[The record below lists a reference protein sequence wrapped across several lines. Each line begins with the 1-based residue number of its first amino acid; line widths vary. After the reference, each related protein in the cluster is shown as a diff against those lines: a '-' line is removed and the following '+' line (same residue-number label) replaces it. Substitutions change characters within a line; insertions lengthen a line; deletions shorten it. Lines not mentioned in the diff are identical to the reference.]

1 MKNQGSDRVSRGNVI
16 WLCSLV
22 VIFGMASL
30 TKPVAGQVLPNA
42 KPEQVGFSSER
53 LQRLDAAMQQKVDE
67 KQFAGIVTILARH
80 GKVVEFKTYGKK
92 NLAAGAPMEKDAIFR
107 IYSMTKPLTGA
118 AMMMLYEEGKWQP
131 EDPISKYIPEF
142 ANLKVFKGV
151 DNSGEPILEDPVH
164 PPTILQ
170 LMTHTAGFTYGVFGG
185 TVVDKMYREQQVLS
199 SANLQEMIN
208 KLAKIPLL
216 YQPGTRWVYSVS
228 VDIQGYLVEK
238 LSGKSLP
245 DFMRERI
252 FEPLGMKDTGF
263 YVPKEKMDRL
273 ATLYRVSD
281 KNEWTP
287 ASPENDLSPDLS
299 KPPTLPSGGGG
310 LLSTAPDY
318 LRFAQMLLNGG
329 QLDSVRLLAPPT
341 VKLMT
346 SNHLPDKLMT
356 GEFGI
361 GLQHIRPGMGFGFDV
376 AVFSDPAQAVDIAG
390 KGTYLWDGA
399 ASTWFWIDP
408 ADDMTFVGMVQRMG
422 GHGPNMQ
429 TFSRAMVFQALVGP

>member
-1 MKNQGSDRVSRGNVI
+1 MQKHPSDRVSISAAV
-16 WLCSLV
+16 WLRNLV
-22 VIFGMASL
+22 VVLGMTALAQTVFGQMAP
-30 TKPVAGQVLPNA
+30 KA
-42 KPEQVGFSSER
+42 KPEELGFSSER
-53 LQRLDAAMQQKVDE
+53 LRRLDAAMQQKVDE

-80 GKVVEFKTYGKK
+80 GKAVEFKTYGKK
-92 NLAAGAPMEKDAIFR
+92 DLSTGAPMERDTIFR
-107 IYSMTKPLTGA
+107 IYSMTKPVTGA

-131 EDPISKYIPEF
+131 DDPISKYIPEF
-142 ANLKVFKGV
+142 SNLKVFKGV

-164 PPTILQ
+164 PPTMLQ
-170 LMTHTAGFTYGVFGG
+170 LLTHTAGFTYGFGNS
-185 TVVDKMYREQQVLS
+185 VVDKMYHDQQVLH
-199 SANLQEMIN
+199 SANLQEMID
-208 KLAKIPLL
+208 KLAKLPLL
-216 YQPGTRWVYSVS
+216 YQPGTRWVYSIS

-287 ASPENDLSPDLS
+287 ASAENDLAPNLS
-299 KPPTLPSGGGG
+299 KVPTMPSGGGG

-329 QLDSVRLLAPPT
+329 QLDGVRLLAPPT

-361 GLQHIRPGMGFGFDV
+361 GLQHIRAGMGFGFDV
-376 AVFSDPAQAVDIAG
+376 AVFTDPAQAVDIAG
-390 KGTYLWDGA
+390 RGTFLWDGA
-399 ASTWFWIDP
+399 AGTWFWIDP
-408 ADDMTFVGMVQRMG
+408 TDDMIFVGMVQRMG

>member
-1 MKNQGSDRVSRGNVI
+1 MKNQGSDRVSQATMI
-16 WLCSLV
+16 WLCNFV
-22 VIFGMASL
+22 VVLSMASL
-30 TKPVAGQVLPNA
+30 TKPVFGQVLPNA

-80 GKVVEFKTYGKK
+80 GRVVEFKTYGKK
-92 NLAAGAPMEKDAIFR
+92 DLATGAPMEKDTIFR
-107 IYSMTKPLTGA
+107 IYSMTKPVTGV

-131 EDPISKYIPEF
+131 DDPISKYIPEF
-142 ANLKVFKGV
+142 ASLKVFKGV
-151 DNSGEPILEDPVH
+151 DNNGEPILENPVH
-164 PPTILQ
+164 PPTMLQ
-170 LMTHTAGFTYGVFGG
+170 LMTHTAGFTYGFGSS
-185 TVVDKMYREQQVLS
+185 VVDKMYHDQQVLHS
-199 SANLQEMIN
+199 HTLQEMIE

-216 YQPGTRWVYSVS
+216 YEPGTRWVYSIS
-228 VDIQGYLVEK
+228 VDIQGYLVER

-281 KNEWTP
+281 QNEWTP
-287 ASPENDLSPDLS
+287 ASPENDLAPDLS
-299 KPPTLPSGGGG
+299 KPPAMPSGGGG
-310 LLSTAPDY
+310 LLATAQDY
-318 LRFAQMLLNGG
+318 LRFAEMLLNGG
-329 QLDSVRLLAPPT
+329 QLDGVRLLAPPT

-390 KGTYLWDGA
+390 KGTFLWDGA
-399 ASTWFWIDP
+399 AGTWFWIDP
-408 ADDMTFVGMVQRMG
+408 ADDMTFIGMVQRMG

>member
-1 MKNQGSDRVSRGNVI
+1 MKNQGSGRVSRGTET
-16 WLCSLV
+16 WLYNLV
-22 VIFGMASL
+22 VVLSMASL
-30 TKPVAGQVLPNA
+30 TKPVSGQILSNA
-42 KPEQVGFSSER
+42 KPEQLGFSSER
-53 LQRLDAAMQQKVDE
+53 LQRLDAAMQQKVNE
-67 KQFAGIVTILARH
+67 QQFAGIVTILARH

-92 NLAAGAPMEKDAIFR
+92 DLATGVPMDKGTIFR
-107 IYSMTKPLTGA
+107 IYSMTKPVTGA

-131 EDPISKYIPEF
+131 DDPITKYIPEF
-142 ANLKVFKGV
+142 AHLKVFKGV
-151 DNSGEPILEDPVH
+151 DDSGEPVLEDPVH
-164 PPTILQ
+164 PPTMLQ
-170 LMTHTAGFTYGVFGG
+170 LMTHTAGFTYGSGSDL
-185 TVVDKMYREQQVLS
+185 VDKMYRDQKVLHS
-199 SANLQEMIN
+199 ETLQEMIN
-208 KLAKIPLL
+208 KLAKLPLL
-216 YQPGTRWVYSVS
+216 YQPGTRWVYSIS

-263 YVPKEKMDRL
+263 YIPKEKMDRL

-281 KNEWTP
+281 ANEWTP
-287 ASPENDLSPDLS
+287 VSAENDLAPDLS
-299 KPPTLPSGGGG
+299 KPPTMPSGGGG
-310 LLSTAPDY
+310 LLATAPDY

-329 QLDSVRLLAPPT
+329 QFDGVRLLAPPT

-356 GEFGI
+356 GEFGV
-361 GLQHIRPGMGFGFDV
+361 GLQHIRPGLGFGFDV
-376 AVFSDPAQAVDIAG
+376 AVFSDPAQAVDITG
-390 KGTYLWDGA
+390 RGTFLWDGA
-399 ASTWFWIDP
+399 AGTWFWIDP

>member
-1 MKNQGSDRVSRGNVI
+1 MKNPGFDRVSRSTVI
-16 WLCSLV
+16 WLCNLAV
-22 VIFGMASL
+22 VLGVAL
-30 TKPVAGQVLPNA
+30 LATPVSGQMLPNA
-42 KPEQVGFSSER
+42 KPEEVGFSSER

-67 KQFAGIVTILARH
+67 KQLAGVVTILARH

-92 NLAAGAPMEKDAIFR
+92 DLASGAPMDKDTIFR
-107 IYSMTKPLTGA
+107 IYSMTKPVTGA
-118 AMMMLYEEGKWQP
+118 AMMILYEEGKWQP
-131 EDPISKYIPEF
+131 DDPISKYIPEF

-151 DNSGEPILEDPVH
+151 DNNGEPILESPVH
-164 PPTILQ
+164 PPTMLQ
-170 LMTHTAGFTYGVFGG
+170 LMTHTAGFTYGFG
-185 TVVDKMYREQQVLS
+185 TSVVDKMYHDQQVLHS
-199 SANLQEMIN
+199 RTLQEMIE

-216 YQPGTRWVYSVS
+216 YEPGTRWVYSLS

-238 LSGKSLP
+238 LSGKPLA

-263 YVPKEKMDRL
+263 YVPKEKMNRL
-273 ATLYRVSD
+273 ATLYRVDD

-287 ASPENDLSPDLS
+287 ASPENDLAPDLS
-299 KPPTLPSGGGG
+299 IPPTMPSGGGG
-310 LLSTAPDY
+310 LLSTAQDY
-318 LRFAQMLLNGG
+318 LRFSEMLLNGG
-329 QLDSVRLLAPPT
+329 QLDGVRLLAPPT
-341 VKLMT
+341 VRLMT

-376 AVFSDPAQAVDIAG
+376 AVFSDPAQAVDITG
-390 KGTYLWDGA
+390 KGTFLWDGA

-408 ADDMTFVGMVQRMG
+408 ADDVVFVGMVQRMG

>member
-1 MKNQGSDRVSRGNVI
+1 MKIQGSDRVSRGTAI
-16 WLCSLV
+16 WLCNFV
-22 VIFGMASL
+22 VVLSMASL
-30 TKPVAGQVLPNA
+30 TKPASGQVLPNA

-92 NLAAGAPMEKDAIFR
+92 DLASGAPMEKDTIFR
-107 IYSMTKPLTGA
+107 IYSMSKPVTGA
-118 AMMMLYEEGKWQP
+118 AMMILYEEGKWQP
-131 EDPISKYIPEF
+131 DDPISKYIPEF

-151 DNSGEPILEDPVH
+151 DNSGEPVLEDPVH
-164 PPTILQ
+164 PPTMLQ
-170 LMTHTAGFTYGVFGG
+170 LMTHTAGFTYGFGG
-185 TVVDKMYREQQVLS
+185 DLVDKMYHDQQVLH
-199 SANLQEMIN
+199 SATLQEMIS
-208 KLAKIPLL
+208 KLAKLPLL
-216 YQPGTRWVYSVS
+216 YQPGTRWVYSIS

-287 ASPENDLSPDLS
+287 ASPENDLAPDLS
-299 KPPTLPSGGGG
+299 KPPTMPSGGGG
-310 LLSTAPDY
+310 LLATAQDY

-329 QLDSVRLLAPPT
+329 QLDGVRLLAPPT

-390 KGTYLWDGA
+390 KGTFLWDGA
-399 ASTWFWIDP
+399 AGTWFWIDP

-429 TFSRAMVFQALVGP
+429 TFSRAMVFQALVAP

>member
-80 GKVVEFKTYGKK
+80 GKMVEFKTYGKR
-92 NLAAGAPMEKDAIFR
+92 NLATGAPMEKDTIFR

>member
-1 MKNQGSDRVSRGNVI
+1 MQNQGSGRLSRGPVI
-16 WLCSLV
+16 WLCSFV
-22 VIFGMASL
+22 VALSMASL
-30 TKPVAGQVLPNA
+30 TKPVRGQLLPNT

-53 LQRLDAAMQQKVDE
+53 LQHLDAAMQQKVDE

-92 NLAAGAPMEKDAIFR
+92 NLATGAPMEKDTIFR
-107 IYSMTKPLTGA
+107 IYSMTKPVTGA

-131 EDPISKYIPEF
+131 DDPISKYIPEF
-142 ANLKVFKGV
+142 ANLKDFKGV
-151 DNSGEPILEDPVH
+151 DNSGELILEDPVH
-164 PPTILQ
+164 PPTMLQ
-170 LMTHTAGFTYGVFGG
+170 LMTHTAGFTYGSGSD
-185 TVVDKMYREQQVLS
+185 VVDKMYHDQQVVH
-199 SANLQEMIN
+199 SATLQEMIS
-208 KLAKIPLL
+208 KLAKLPLL
-216 YQPGTRWVYSVS
+216 YQPGTRWVYSIS

-238 LSGKSLP
+238 LSGKSMP

-281 KNEWTP
+281 THEWTP
-287 ASPENDLSPDLS
+287 ASPENDLAPDLS
-299 KPPTLPSGGGG
+299 QPPGMPSGGGG
-310 LLSTAPDY
+310 LLATAQDY

-329 QLDSVRLLAPPT
+329 QLDGVRLLAPPT

-346 SNHLPDKLMT
+346 SNHLPDRLMT
-356 GEFGI
+356 GEFGV
-361 GLQHIRPGMGFGFDV
+361 GLQRIRPGMGFGFDV
-376 AVFSDPAQAVDIAG
+376 AVFSDPAQAVDITG
-390 KGTYLWDGA
+390 KGTFLWDGA
-399 ASTWFWIDP
+399 AGTWFWIDP
-408 ADDMTFVGMVQRMG
+408 ADDMIFVGMVQRMG

>member
-1 MKNQGSDRVSRGNVI
+1 MT
-16 WLCSLV
+16 SL
-22 VIFGMASL
+22 A
-30 TKPVAGQVLPNA
+30 KPVSGQVLPNA

-92 NLAAGAPMEKDAIFR
+92 NLATGAPMEKDTIFR
-107 IYSMTKPLTGA
+107 IYSMTKPVTGA
-118 AMMMLYEEGKWQP
+118 AMMMLYEEGRWQP
-131 EDPISKYIPEF
+131 DDPISKYIPEF

-151 DNSGEPILEDPVH
+151 DNSGEPVLEDPVH
-164 PPTILQ
+164 PPTMLQ
-170 LMTHTAGFTYGVFGG
+170 LMTHTAGFTYGSGSNL
-185 TVVDKMYREQQVLS
+185 VDKMYHDQQVLH

-208 KLAKIPLL
+208 KLAKLPLL
-216 YQPGTRWVYSVS
+216 YQPGTRWVYSIS

-263 YVPKEKMDRL
+263 YVSKEKMERL

-281 KNEWTP
+281 KNEWAP
-287 ASPENDLSPDLS
+287 ASPENDLAPDLS
-299 KPPTLPSGGGG
+299 KPPTMPSGGGG
-310 LLSTAPDY
+310 LLATAQDY

-329 QLDSVRLLAPPT
+329 QLDGVRLLAPPT
-341 VKLMT
+341 VKLMI
-346 SNHLPDKLMT
+346 SNHLPDQLMT
-356 GEFGI
+356 GEFGV

-376 AVFSDPAQAVDIAG
+376 AVFSDPVQAVDITG
-390 KGTYLWDGA
+390 KGTFLWDGA
-399 ASTWFWIDP
+399 AGTWFWIDP
-408 ADDMTFVGMVQRMG
+408 ADDMSFVGMVQRMG